1 MNTFMVTAVI
11 EKSINWQM
19 PSVDNSEIS
28 VEDYRAMV
36 NNAENS
42 GYMSHETLQK
52 LLCASSVV
60 LCVII
65 N

>member
-1 MNTFMVTAVI
+1 MVTSVV
-11 EKSINWQM
+11 EKSINWQA
-19 PSVDNSEIS
+19 PSVDDSEIS

-36 NNAENS
+36 NKAENS
-42 GYMSHETLQK
+42 GYMSYETLQK
-52 LLCASSVV
+52 HSVALCAPSVA